1 MSTRARRFRIAAG
14 AIVAV
19 LVVFGAIPSAILGFS
34 LARARDSLA
43 AAGKALG
50 SDDVAIARAHL
61 HRAIS
66 SASSA
71 ASVAEGPVLGGLA
84 DAVGLGNDLTSL
96 SILAE
101 AVLDGARAAMGVL
114 DQAVPDD
121 GGDVGVG
128 AALYRGGRID
138 LEAVHRLEAAV
149 SVTRDVL
156 ERSGDAIA
164 SAPDPMLGIV
174 DDALG
179 RAREEI
185 VTASGTADK
194 AISLLA
200 LLPGLAGEE
209 EARGYLVAFQ
219 SPSEA
224 RGGGGL
230 IGVYGILT
238 ARDGRLVLQHV
249 GPIEELVSGFERAV
263 DAPRWFE
270 DLYGNFRGTKEFRM
284 ANMSPHFPTTA
295 QLWLEMYRRSSGVSL
310 DGVIALDPFALGELT
325 AGTGPLSAEGWDRQI
340 DKENV
345 RRVLLHDVYRHFD
358 LKERIQNEYL
368 RRLIDVLWER
378 LEDPDLR
385 VAAALRG
392 LAEATTKQRVKIFS
406 VDPDEQALL
415 AELGAAGD
423 HTIAGPSVQMLYNNN
438 FAANKVDYFLHR
450 TMETA
455 VTLHQDGTADVDVEM
470 LLENAAPS
478 EKGSVL
484 VRPLRGDL
492 PSGVNDMIWYLL
504 MPEGA
509 EPGALTID
517 GTDSNILEG
526 REGAYPVAWQLLTID
541 PQQSATV
548 RLSYRW
554 PSAVMDRTFELTLWP
569 QAAARPDSF
578 SLKVAAQPG
587 YGLRRGNGP
596 AMEVVSVDGKLRR
609 PLTVRWELVALEDEG

>member
-1 MSTRARRFRIAAG
+1 MSKRSRRLRFAAG
-14 AIVAV
+14 TIVA
-19 LVVFGAIPSAILGFS
+19 LVAVFGAVPAAILGLS
-34 LARARDSLA
+34 LARAHESLA

-61 HRAIS
+61 NRAIS

-71 ASVAEGPVLGGLA
+71 ASVAEGPLLGGLA
-84 DAVGLGNDLTSL
+84 GVTGLGNDLTSL

-101 AVLDGARAAMGVL
+101 VALDGARAAMGVL
-114 DQAVPDD
+114 DQAVPED
-121 GGDVGVG
+121 GRGDGVG

-138 LEAVHRLEAAV
+138 LEAVHRLGAAV
-149 SVTRDVL
+149 AVTRDVL
-156 ERSGDAIA
+156 DRSSDAIA
-164 SAPDPMLGIV
+164 SAPDPMFGAV
-174 DDALG
+174 DDALD

-185 VTASGTADK
+185 VTATGTAEK

-209 EARGYLVAFQ
+209 EPRSYLVAFQ

-230 IGVYGILT
+230 IGVYGILI
-238 ARDGRLVLQHV
+238 AKDGSLALEHV
-249 GPIEELVSGFERAV
+249 GPIEELVVRQEGSV

-270 DLYGNFRGTKEFRM
+270 DLYGNFRATKEFRS

-295 QLWLEMYRRSSGVSL
+295 QLWLEMYRRLSGVAL

-325 AGTGPLSAEGWDRQI
+325 AGTGPLSAEGWDRRI

-358 LKERIQNEYL
+358 HEERIQNEYL
-368 RRLIDVLWER
+368 RGLIDALWER
-378 LEDPDLR
+378 LEDPGLR
-385 VAAALRG
+385 VADSLRG
-392 LAEATTKQRVKIFS
+392 LGEAAVKQRVKVFS
-406 VDPDEQALL
+406 AHPDEQALL
-415 AELGAAGD
+415 ADIGVAGD
-423 HTIAGPSVQMLYNNN
+423 QTIAGPSVQMLYNNN

-450 TMETA
+450 TVQTA
-455 VTLHQDGTADVDVEM
+455 VGLHEDGTADVDVEI

-478 EKGSVL
+478 GKGSVL
-484 VRPLRGDL
+484 VRPLRRDL

-504 MPEGA
+504 MPEGS
-509 EPGALTID
+509 EPKTLSID

-526 REGAYPVAWQLLTID
+526 RDGAYPVAWQPLAIN
-541 PQQSATV
+541 PQKSATV

-554 PSAVMDRTFELTLWP
+554 PSAVTDRTFELTLWP

-578 SLKVAAQPG
+578 SLKVTAPPG
-587 YGLRRGNGP
+587 YGLRRGPG
-596 AMEVVSVDGKLRR
+596 AAREVVSVDGRLRR
-609 PLTVRWELVALEDEG
+609 PMTLRWELIALDDES